1 MSKRLILTLIATS
14 LLAAACANPVSTDQ
28 RTDSRAR
35 VSHDQSATPG
45 GNAMGAGS

>member
-14 LLAAACANPVSTDQ
+14 LLAAACANPAASDP
-28 RTDSRAR
+28 RTDARAR

-45 GNAMGAGS
+45 GNVMGGGS